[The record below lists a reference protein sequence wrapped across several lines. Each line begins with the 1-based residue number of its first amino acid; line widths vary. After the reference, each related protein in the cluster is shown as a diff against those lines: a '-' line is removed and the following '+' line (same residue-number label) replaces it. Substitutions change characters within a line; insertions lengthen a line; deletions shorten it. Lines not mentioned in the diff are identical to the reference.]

1 VIDEARQETEPEIVI
16 PLSKYLGPSTALL
29 LIGDTRQ
36 LGPTTISQDRNVRTI
51 LGTSFMEKLTARREI
66 STSADTV
73 SLFLSEQYRMHS
85 KLAAFV
91 SQTFYRGS
99 LRSRRSRSESSLI
112 CLREEASAVCV
123 DTSGFC
129 PSIPGSPNRP
139 EPGERIVI
147 PGMRQGF
154 LESRK
159 GTSYINEGQ
168 AILTAKCFARVMN
181 ETQSLRPKNI
191 AVISPYSGQR
201 DLIKHELLSLDET
214 YGDRVMVDTIDV
226 FQGKD
231 AG

>member
-1 VIDEARQETEPEIVI
+1 
-16 PLSKYLGPSTALL
+16 
-29 LIGDTRQ
+29 
-36 LGPTTISQDRNVRTI
+36 
-51 LGTSFMEKLTARREI
+51 
-66 STSADTV
+66 
-73 SLFLSEQYRMHS
+73 
-85 KLAAFV
+85 
-91 SQTFYRGS
+91 
-99 LRSRRSRSESSLI
+99 
-112 CLREEASAVCV
+112 
-123 DTSGFC
+123 
-129 PSIPGSPNRP
+129 
-139 EPGERIVI
+139 
-147 PGMRQGF
+147 MRQGF